1 MGFVTPAQRYDVISV
16 GDVATDLFI
25 RLSDNQVERRVDE
38 RGTLLEFPLGAK
50 IPYEKATTVEA
61 GGSAA
66 NAAVAFAR
74 LGLRVALAS
83 FLAHDELGRDLLG
96 ALHTERVD
104 TRLVHVDSPAHT
116 NRNFVLLLNGEQT
129 ILVRHERFDYHWP
142 HLRPS
147 EVPTWLYVTS
157 LGPHALDYQDKIAD
171 WLDENSA
178 VRMAFQPG
186 TFQIEAGTER
196 LARLYGRAEVLVCGR
211 TQAVAITGGHSGDSA
226 QLLGPL
232 MKLGPREVVVVDET
246 GGAVAADGTKRYL
259 VPPFPDSS
267 APLDRTGA
275 EDAFAATLAAALIR
289 GMPFAEALSW
299 PAVNFMSVSHE
310 LGSQA
315 GLLHEDE
322 LRGHLAEMGD
332 AYAVHL
338 G

>member
-25 RLSDNQVERRVDE
+25 RLSDGPVQRRVDE
-38 RGTLLEFPLGAK
+38 RGTWLELPLGAK

-66 NAAVAFAR
+66 NAAVALAR

-83 FLAHDELGRDLLG
+83 FLAHDELGRDLLS
-96 ALHTERVD
+96 ALHTECID

-116 NRNFVLLLNGEQT
+116 NRNFVLSFHGERT
-129 ILVRHERFDYHWP
+129 LLVRHEQFDYHWP

-147 EVPTWLYVTS
+147 EVPSWLYLTS
-157 LGPHALDYQDKIAD
+157 LGLSALDYQEKIAD
-171 WLDENSA
+171 WLDENPA
-178 VRMAFQPG
+178 VRVVFQPG
-186 TFQIEAGTER
+186 TFQVEEGVKQ
-196 LARLYGRAEVLVCGR
+196 LARLYEHSEVLVCSRAQAAAMTDGR
-211 TQAVAITGGHSGDSA
+211 FDDPAE
-226 QLLGPL
+226 LLDPL
-232 MKLGPREVVVVDET
+232 LKLGPRQVVVLDET
-246 GGAVAADGTKRYL
+246 GGAVAADGAKRYL

-289 GMPFAEALSW
+289 GMPFAEALRWS
-299 PAVNFMSVSHE
+299 PVNFMSVSHE

-315 GLLHEDE
+315 GLLHEEE
-322 LRGHLAEMGD
+322 LRAHLDEVGD
-332 AYAVHL
+332 AYAVRPS
-338 G
+338 

>member
-1 MGFVTPAQRYDVISV
+1 MGFVTPAQCYDVISV

-25 RLSDNQVERRVDE
+25 RLSDSQVERRVDE
-38 RGTLLEFPLGAK
+38 RGTWLEFPLGAK

-66 NAAVAFAR
+66 NAAVALAR

-83 FLAHDELGRDLLG
+83 FLAHDEIGRDLLG

-104 TRLVHVDSPAHT
+104 TRLVHIDSPAHT
-116 NRNFVLLLNGEQT
+116 NRNFVLSLNGERT
-129 ILVRHERFDYHWP
+129 ILVWHGEFDYHWP

-147 EVPTWLYVTS
+147 EVPSWLYLTS
-157 LGPHALDYQDKIAD
+157 LGPYALDYQDQIAD

-178 VRMAFQPG
+178 VRVVFQPG
-186 TFQIEAGTER
+186 TFQVEEGVER
-196 LARLYGRAEVLVCGR
+196 LARLYQHAEVLVCSR
-211 TQAVAITGGHSGDSA
+211 TQAAAMTGGSLGDPA
-226 QLLGPL
+226 ELLDPL
-232 MKLGPREVVVVDET
+232 LKLGPRQVVVLDET
-246 GGAVAADGTKRYL
+246 GGAVAADGAKRYL

-275 EDAFAATLAAALIR
+275 EDAFAAALAAALVR
-289 GMPFAEALSW
+289 GMPFAEALRW
-299 PAVNFMSVSHE
+299 PPVNFMSVSHE

-322 LRGHLAEMGD
+322 LRGHLDEVGVAFS
-332 AYAVHL
+332 VRPS
-338 G
+338 

>member
-25 RLSDNQVERRVDE
+25 RLSDSRVGRRVDE
-38 RGTLLEFPLGAK
+38 RGTWLEFPLGAK

-104 TRLVHVDSPAHT
+104 MRLVHVDSPAHT
-116 NRNFVLLLNGEQT
+116 NRNFVLSLHGERT
-129 ILVRHERFDYHWP
+129 LLVRHERFDYHWP

-147 EVPTWLYVTS
+147 EVPSWLYLTS
-157 LGPHALDYQDKIAD
+157 LGSHALDYQDQIAD
-171 WLDENSA
+171 WLEENPA

-186 TFQIEAGTER
+186 TFQVEEGVGR
-196 LARLYGRAEVLVCGR
+196 LACLYRRAEVLVCDHA
-211 TQAVAITGGHSGDSA
+211 QAVVITGGHVDDPVE
-226 QLLGPL
+226 LLDPL
-232 MKLGPREVVVVDET
+232 LKLGPQQVVVLDET
-246 GGAVAADGTKRYL
+246 GGAVASDGSQRYA

-275 EDAFAATLAAALIR
+275 EDAFAATLVAALVR
-289 GMPFAEALSW
+289 GSPFAEALLW
-299 PAVNFMSVSHE
+299 PPVNFMSVSHE

-315 GLLHEDE
+315 GLLHEE
-322 LRGHLAEMGD
+322 QLLE
-332 AYAVHL
+332 HL
-338 G
+338 GEAGGAFSVRRC

>member
-25 RLSDNQVERRVDE
+25 RLSDGPVQRRVDE
-38 RGTLLEFPLGAK
+38 RGTWLELPLGAK

-66 NAAVAFAR
+66 NAAVALAR

-83 FLAHDELGRDLLG
+83 FLAHDELGRDLLS
-96 ALHTERVD
+96 ALHTECID

-116 NRNFVLLLNGEQT
+116 NRNFVLSFHGERT
-129 ILVRHERFDYHWP
+129 LLVRHEQFDYHWP

-147 EVPTWLYVTS
+147 EVPSWLYLTS
-157 LGPHALDYQDKIAD
+157 LGLSALDYQEKIAD
-171 WLDENSA
+171 WLDENPA
-178 VRMAFQPG
+178 VRVVFQPG
-186 TFQIEAGTER
+186 TFQVEEGVER
-196 LARLYGRAEVLVCGR
+196 LARLYEHAEVLVCGR
-211 TQAVAITGGHSGDSA
+211 AQAAAMTDGRFDDPA
-226 QLLGPL
+226 ELLDPL
-232 MKLGPREVVVVDET
+232 LKLGPRQVVVLDET
-246 GGAVAADGTKRYL
+246 GGAVAADGANRYL

-289 GMPFAEALSW
+289 GMPFAEALRWS
-299 PAVNFMSVSHE
+299 PVNFMSVSHQ

-315 GLLHEDE
+315 GLLHEDD
-322 LRGHLAEMGD
+322 LRGHLDEVDVAFS
-332 AYAVHL
+332 VHPS
-338 G
+338 

>member
-25 RLSDNQVERRVDE
+25 RLSDSRVGRRVDE
-38 RGTLLEFPLGAK
+38 RGTWLDFPLGAK

-66 NAAVAFAR
+66 NAAVALAR

-83 FLAHDELGRDLLG
+83 FLAHDEIGRDLLG

-104 TRLVHVDSPAHT
+104 TCLVHIDSPAHT
-116 NRNFVLLLNGEQT
+116 NRNFVLSLHGERT
-129 ILVRHERFDYHWP
+129 ILVRHEEFDYHWP

-147 EVPTWLYVTS
+147 ETPSWLYLTS
-157 LGPHALDYQDKIAD
+157 LGPHSLDYQDKIAD

-178 VRMAFQPG
+178 VRVVFQPG
-186 TFQIEAGTER
+186 TFQVEEGVGR
-196 LARLYGRAEVLVCGR
+196 LARLYQHAEVLVCNR
-211 TQAVAITGGHSGDSA
+211 TQAAAMTGGRLGDPA
-226 QLLGPL
+226 ELLDPL
-232 MKLGPREVVVVDET
+232 LKLGPRQVVVLDET
-246 GGAVAADGTKRYL
+246 GGAVAADGAERYL

-289 GMPFAEALSW
+289 GMPFIEALRW
-299 PAVNFMSVSHE
+299 PPVNFMSVSHE
-310 LGSQA
+310 IGSQA

-322 LRGHLAEMGD
+322 LRGHLNEVGD
-332 AYAVHL
+332 TFSVRL
-338 G
+338 N

>member
-1 MGFVTPAQRYDVISV
+1 MGFVTPAQRFDVISV

-25 RLSDNQVERRVDE
+25 RLSDSQVERRVDE
-38 RGTLLEFPLGAK
+38 SGTWLEFPLGAK

-66 NAAVAFAR
+66 NAAVALAR

-83 FLAHDELGRDLLG
+83 FLAHDEVGRDLLG

-104 TRLVHVDSPAHT
+104 TRLVHIDSPAHT
-116 NRNFVLLLNGEQT
+116 NRNFVLSWHGERT
-129 ILVRHERFDYHWP
+129 ILVWHEEFDYHWP

-147 EVPTWLYVTS
+147 EIPSWLYLTS
-157 LGPHALDYQDKIAD
+157 LGPYALDYQDKIAD

-178 VRMAFQPG
+178 VRVVFQPG
-186 TFQIEAGTER
+186 TFQVEEGVER
-196 LARLYGRAEVLVCGR
+196 LARLYQHAEVLVCNR
-211 TQAVAITGGHSGDSA
+211 AQAAAMTGGRLGDPA
-226 QLLGPL
+226 ELLDPL
-232 MKLGPREVVVVDET
+232 LKLGPRQVVVLDEA
-246 GGAVAADGTKRYL
+246 GGAVAADGAKRYL

-275 EDAFAATLAAALIR
+275 EDAFAATLAAALVR
-289 GMPFAEALSW
+289 GMPFADALRW
-299 PAVNFMSVSHE
+299 PPVNFMSVSHE

-322 LRGHLAEMGD
+322 LRGHLDEMGT
-332 AYAVHL
+332 AFSVRPS
-338 G
+338 

>member
-25 RLSDNQVERRVDE
+25 RLSDSEVQSRVDE
-38 RGTLLEFPLGAK
+38 RGTWLEFPLGAK

-61 GGSAA
+61 GGNAA

-83 FLAHDELGRDLLG
+83 FLAHDEVGRDLLG

-104 TRLVHVDSPAHT
+104 TRLVHIDSPAHT
-116 NRNFVLLLNGEQT
+116 NRNFVLSFHGERTLL
-129 ILVRHERFDYHWP
+129 VWHEAFDYHWP

-147 EVPTWLYVTS
+147 EVPTWLYLTS
-157 LGPHALDYQDKIAD
+157 LGPYALDYQDQIAD
-171 WLDENSA
+171 WLAENPG
-178 VRMAFQPG
+178 VRVAFQPG
-186 TFQIEAGTER
+186 TFQVEEGVDR
-196 LARLYGRAEVLVCGR
+196 LARLYERAEILICNHA
-211 TQAVAITGGHSGDSA
+211 QAVAITGSHVGDLVG
-226 QLLGPL
+226 LLDPL
-232 MKLGPREVVVVDET
+232 LKLGPRQVVVLDEA
-246 GGAVAADGTKRYL
+246 GGAVATDGTQRYL
-259 VPPFPDSS
+259 VSPFPDSS

-275 EDAFAATLAAALIR
+275 EDAFAATLVAALVR
-289 GMPFAEALSW
+289 GLPFAEALRW

-322 LRGHLAEMGD
+322 LRGHLDEIGD
-332 AYAVHL
+332 AYSVRPC
-338 G
+338 